1 MVVNLNYHEPT
12 TATRTGTA
20 TSVEDGDT
28 ITHGFSVA
36 PTSVIAI
43 GSVAGEMVAVTA
55 IGATTF
61 TVSIKTNL
69 NAPGTAQTI
78 YWEAIP

>member
-12 TATRTGTA
+12 TASRTGTA
-20 TSVEDGDT
+20 NSVEDGDT
-28 ITHGFSVA
+28 ITHGFSVG
-36 PTSVIAI
+36 PTSVIAV

-55 IGATTF
+55 IGDTTF
-61 TVSIKTNL
+61 TVAIKTNL
-69 NAPGTAQTI
+69 DAPGTPQTI